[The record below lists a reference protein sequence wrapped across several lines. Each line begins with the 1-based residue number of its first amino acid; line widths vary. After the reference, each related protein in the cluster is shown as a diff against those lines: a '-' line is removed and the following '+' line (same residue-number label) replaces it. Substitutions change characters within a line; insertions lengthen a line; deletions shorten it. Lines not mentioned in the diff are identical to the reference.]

1 MMPTAYDQG
10 LEYQLSGTYYFD
22 LITGAMAKGTVVI
35 DGITC
40 VFDYNT
46 GILQSTNVDVTK
58 YREIKRTNYYADGS
72 VMNTLT
78 TDYDAQ
84 AAC

>member
-1 MMPTAYDQG
+1 MIKGWNTNSQ
-10 LEYQLSGTYYFD
+10 GTYYFD

-46 GILQSTNVDVTK
+46 GILQST
-58 YREIKRTNYYADGS
+58 KRGCDQ
-72 VMNTLT
+72 VPR
-78 TDYDAQ
+78 DQ
-84 AAC
+84 AHQLLC